1 MGFIDSL
8 FRGAAAAR
16 RGAESAS
23 GPDPRG
29 RRTAGGAAPRRG
41 SAAARG
47 DASADEL
54 FDDEFLKRLESLAIV
69 SRRVVAG
76 RQRAERRSMK
86 RGSGVEFADHRSYV
100 EGDDI
105 RYLDVGVYQRLGKLL
120 VRLYEEEEDLS
131 IYFIV
136 DCSTSMGFA
145 PARGGRTRT
154 KFDQARRLCAALAYV
169 GLAGLDRVTVVGVN
183 DHLVSRMP
191 TTRGKG
197 RIFRVL
203 RFLEGLEAAGTTD
216 LATAM
221 NTFVAQH
228 KRRGVAV
235 LLSDLYDPA
244 GFEGGINVLRFNK
257 FEPYVIHLVDP
268 AEARPELRG
277 DVRIVD
283 CESGEGQEVTVT
295 PKVLETLE
303 RSYGEYRLGI
313 ERFCASRQVSYFA
326 AGVDESFDELVLR
339 VFRRGGFLR

>member
-1 MGFIDSL
+1 MGFIDL
-8 FRGAAAAR
+8 FRG
-16 RGAESAS
+16 GAPRKGAQSAS
-23 GPDPRG
+23 GRGPRAVRSRG
-29 RRTAGGAAPRRG
+29 G
-41 SAAARG
+41 SARAL
-47 DASADEL
+47 DEEL

-76 RQRAERRSMK
+76 RQRAERRSKK

-105 RYLDVGVYQRLGKLL
+105 RALDVGVYQRLGKLL

-136 DCSTSMGFA
+136 DCSASMGFA
-145 PARGGRTRT
+145 PAARSARART

-203 RFLEGLEAAGTTD
+203 RFLEDLQAAGTTD

-283 CESGEGQEVTVT
+283 CESGEGREVTVT
-295 PKVLETLE
+295 PKVLESLE
-303 RSYGEYRLGI
+303 RSYGEYRSGI